1 MKRISIIFGGMHTI
15 QILTGSGTGAEVGG
29 ILVDMIDISYISHSD
44 FCIIGILHL
53 MIHLLSF
60 GFKSLKV
67 IYQYF
72 KMLCFLSFNGL
83 SPMLLLTTWSE
94 N

>member
-1 MKRISIIFGGMHTI
+1 MKGISFIFGGMHTL
-15 QILTGSGTGAEVGG
+15 QILTGLGTRAEVGG
-29 ILVDMIDISYISHSD
+29 ILVGMIDISYISHSD

-60 GFKSLKV
+60 GLKSLSK
-67 IYQYF
+67 F
-72 KMLCFLSFNGL
+72 KTLCFLSFNGL
-83 SPMLLLTTWSE
+83 SPMLLLSTWSE